1 MLAAPALREYNC
13 GSIPFLVR
21 TAEECSVTAEQDR
34 KFFDMFMIVLGILVA
49 MAIGIYGLAQTVQAR
64 TQDVYIQEDGAVEAL
79 VEDRIKPIGQIAIA
93 GEDNSGLRAPGA
105 GSAAPAPAAAPA
117 QMAADMSGE
126 EVYNSACAACHTAG
140 IAGAPKLGDAAAWG
154 PRVAQGMDT
163 MVDHAINGF
172 QGKAG
177 YMPPKGGRTDLSD
190 GSIRN
195 AVEYM
200 VSQSE

>member
-1 MLAAPALREYNC
+1 M
-13 GSIPFLVR
+13 
-21 TAEECSVTAEQDR
+21 TAEQDR

-79 VEDRIKPIGQIAIA
+79 VEDRIKPVGQVAIA
-93 GEDNSGLRAPGA
+93 GADNTGLRAPGS
-105 GSAAPAPAAAPA
+105 GSGAPAPAEAPA

-126 EVYNSACAACHTAG
+126 EVYNTACSACHAAG
-140 IAGAPKLGDAAAWG
+140 IAGAPKFGDAAAWA
-154 PRVAQGMDT
+154 PRIGQGMDT
-163 MVDHAINGF
+163 MVGHAINGF

-190 GSIRN
+190 EAVRS

-200 VSQSE
+200 VDNSK

>member
-1 MLAAPALREYNC
+1 M
-13 GSIPFLVR
+13 
-21 TAEECSVTAEQDR
+21 TAEQDR

-79 VEDRIKPIGQIAIA
+79 VEDRIKPVGQVAIA
-93 GEDNSGLRAPGA
+93 GADNTGLRAPGS
-105 GSAAPAPAAAPA
+105 GSGAPAPAEAPA

-126 EVYNSACAACHTAG
+126 EVYTTACSACHAAG
-140 IAGAPKLGDAAAWG
+140 IAGAPKFGDAAAWA
-154 PRVAQGMDT
+154 PRIGQGMDT
-163 MVDHAINGF
+163 MVSHAINGF

-190 GSIRN
+190 EAVRS

-200 VSQSE
+200 VDNSK

>member
-1 MLAAPALREYNC
+1 
-13 GSIPFLVR
+13 
-21 TAEECSVTAEQDR
+21 
-34 KFFDMFMIVLGILVA
+34 

-79 VEDRIKPIGQIAIA
+79 VEDRIKPIGQVAIA
-93 GEDNSGLRAPGA
+93 GADNTGLRAPGS
-105 GSAAPAPAAAPA
+105 GSGAPAPAEAPA

-126 EVYNSACAACHTAG
+126 EVYNTACSACHAAG
-140 IAGAPKLGDAAAWG
+140 IAGAPKFGDAAAWA
-154 PRVAQGMDT
+154 PRIGQGMDT
-163 MVDHAINGF
+163 MVSHAIKGF

-190 GSIRN
+190 EAVRS

-200 VSQSE
+200 VNNSK

>member
-1 MLAAPALREYNC
+1 M
-13 GSIPFLVR
+13 
-21 TAEECSVTAEQDR
+21 TAEQDR

>member
-1 MLAAPALREYNC
+1 
-13 GSIPFLVR
+13 
-21 TAEECSVTAEQDR
+21 VTAEQDR

-79 VEDRIKPIGQIAIA
+79 VEDRIKPIGQVAIA
-93 GEDNSGLRAPGA
+93 GEDNTGLRAPGS
-105 GSAAPAPAAAPA
+105 GSGTPAPAEAPA

-126 EVYNSACAACHTAG
+126 EVYNTACSACHAAG
-140 IAGAPKLGDAAAWG
+140 IAGAPKFGDAAAWA
-154 PRVAQGMDT
+154 PRVGQGMDT
-163 MVDHAINGF
+163 MVSHAINGF

-190 GSIRN
+190 EAVRS

-200 VSQSE
+200 VNNSK